1 MKKFFYLLAAVFA
14 LTACNTGSD
23 YEWEGGS
30 YYLTEG
36 VFIVQEGNFGNVNGS
51 IGYLTY
57 NYIDINQWTMNPDIY
72 FSANGTSLKGTIN
85 DAAICGNKIYI
96 VGTDEKT
103 IFVADKTSMVE
114 VDRIK
119 LELEGN
125 TFKPRHIVV
134 SNNELFVSTFEKKVF
149 VINSANNTITKT
161 YDCGS
166 YSEGLA
172 IADGYLYV
180 ANSNYASGENS
191 SISKI
196 NLATGTS
203 EEIKTPEMKN
213 VVDVQ
218 TAMGRIFYL
227 DSGTYD
233 PVPPHT
239 QKDYGIYE
247 LKGKNSV
254 LVLAATEMCIS
265 GNVILGI
272 NNPHPYPSTGTP
284 EFFAYNISSGRKN
297 MLTDGKDISHLEPN
311 KISLDPVSGLVYIT
325 CLSKNAGI
333 PQYQDYGFCAVYGLN
348 ADSFA
353 NTLTGNYLKTFQ
365 CGVGPTYVIPN
376 IKYVQK

>member
-272 NNPHPYPSTGTP
+272 NNPHSYPSTGTP